1 MSVHVIYYKDGA
13 KMMRPVLSR
22 EEYLRLRGSEEQQRT
37 LKAVRE
43 GDSSLKSRLV
53 QMNYSCLPNED
64 GSLKGSKTASTTVG
78 MDVDFNAPEC
88 FTAEEQQG
96 WLKEQMAKVPELVM
110 GKKDALGL
118 LMLERSATK
127 GYHLVFR
134 RRQALSQEENLK
146 WASDLLGMKY
156 DKGAKDITRVFF
168 TFSWMTRCSRFGGAR
183 FGGTKVRRFGGTK
196 VRGCGGARIVPAQR
210 PVQIVISYPQPR
222 QRLSPV
228 PPRPRQAP
236 PHHRQALPRP
246 RQKRRLRH
254 WRRLTCAPS
263 RRD

>member
-22 EEYLRLRGSEEQQRT
+22 EDYLRLRGSEEQQRT

-43 GDSSLKSRLV
+43 GDSSQKSRLV
-53 QMNYSCLPNED
+53 QMNYSCLPNDD

-96 WLKEQMAKVPELVM
+96 WLKKQMAKVPELVM

-168 TFSWMTRCSRFGGAR
+168 TTTA
-183 FGGTKVRRFGGTK
+183 
-196 VRGCGGARIVPAQR
+196 APEELIVSA
-210 PVQIVISYPQPR
+210 YPQPR

-236 PHHRQALPRP
+236 LCP
-246 RQKRRLRH
+246 RQKRRLRRL
-254 WRRLTCAPS
+254 RRLTCAPS

>member
-53 QMNYSCLPNED
+53 QMNYSCLPNDD

-168 TFSWMTRCSRFGGAR
+168 TTTAAPEELIFLDDEVFEIRGCEIRGYEGA
-183 FGGTKVRRFGGTK
+183 G
-196 VRGCGGARIVPAQR
+196 VRGRENSSCAETSADSNLVPSASAEAV
-210 PVQIVISYPQPR
+210 PSCPR
-222 QRLSPV
+222 QV
-228 PPRPRQAP
+228 PPHPRQAP
-236 PHHRQALPRP
+236 PRP

-254 WRRLTCAPS
+254 WRRLTYVPS